1 MLPPIAQKCA
11 KFNKYYHT
19 RAMLKN
25 TAPYFAPTDIIC
37 LEQIPAYEKY
47 IWLNR
52 LWTKRR

>member
-1 MLPPIAQKCA
+1 MLPPIERKCA
-11 KFNKYYHT
+11 KFNKYYNT

-37 LEQIPAYEKY
+37 LEQIPTYEKY
-47 IWLNR
+47 IGLNR